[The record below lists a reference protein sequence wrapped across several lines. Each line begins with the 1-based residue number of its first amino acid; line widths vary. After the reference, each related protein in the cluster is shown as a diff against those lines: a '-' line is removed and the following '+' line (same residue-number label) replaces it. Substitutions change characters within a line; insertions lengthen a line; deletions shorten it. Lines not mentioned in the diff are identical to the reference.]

1 MQGDIKMTNKMPEN
15 HPNSIGERLAARFMV
30 EKYSG
35 GQRSFYDRETGQ
47 QGLQPMHLIG
57 VAMTFGVA
65 DLEEAKQIVKLQYF
79 RPLSPAI
86 VYRPNQPDIVSE
98 KGLNSRNSWRVPEV
112 MPEPTKSAQ
121 RFIDHLQDVLGADDG
136 KVDYLLDML
145 SYRYQN
151 PTAPKPH
158 IAFYFFGEQGGAGK
172 STFAET
178 LTKVFGS
185 TAVRTTNTVAGLT
198 GKGSVDLW
206 GRTFL
211 IVEEASLAKGTAL
224 YDEIK
229 SYTGSDYTDTDRK
242 YAAVGT
248 HHIPAQLFML
258 SNRPPMFLEPEDRRF
273 FVARW
278 QLSIIGAEER
288 AAYFAEYRQW
298 LNSGGLEAIAGLFN
312 TRKIAADPYR
322 NAPETTEKITAIECA
337 IDPTVAAI
345 RDWLK
350 EHESIRL
357 ITMQNLDEI
366 WVNHGTKMT
375 ARKHKMVEAG
385 LQFYGR
391 TKLGDKQYSVY
402 QYKEDVVIP
411 ACYGHGLS
419 VRLADGSCRY
429 WNYVF
434 YARLDSF

>member
-1 MQGDIKMTNKMPEN
+1 MTNEMPEN
-15 HPNSIGERLAARFMV
+15 HPNNVGNLLAARFMV

-35 GQRSFYDRETGQ
+35 SHRSFYDRETGQ
-47 QGLQPMHLIG
+47 QGLLPMHLIG
-57 VAMTFGVA
+57 VAMALGVE
-65 DLEEAKQIVKLQYF
+65 DLEEAKKIVRLQYF
-79 RPLSPAI
+79 LPLSPAI
-86 VYRPNQPDIVSE
+86 VYRPNKPDIVHE
-98 KGLNSRNSWRVPEV
+98 KGLNSMNLWRPSEV
-112 MPEPTKSAQ
+112 VPEPTKSAQ
-121 RFIDHLQDVLGADDG
+121 KFIDHLQDVLGADDG
-136 KVDYLLDML
+136 RVDYLLDML

-151 PTAPKPH
+151 QTAPKPH

-206 GRTFL
+206 SRTFL
-211 IVEEASLAKGTAL
+211 VVEEASLAKGTAL

-229 SYTGSDYTDTDRK
+229 SYTGSDYTHTDRK
-242 YAAVGT
+242 YAAVGM
-248 HHIPAQLFML
+248 HHTPAQLFML

-278 QLSIIGAEER
+278 QLGVVGAEER

-298 LNSGGLEAIAGLFN
+298 LNDGGLEAIAGLFS
-312 TRKIAADPYR
+312 TREIVADPYK
-322 NAPETTEKITAIECA
+322 NAPETTEKITAIESA

-345 RDWLK
+345 RDWLE
-350 EHESIRL
+350 EHESVRL
-357 ITMQNLDEI
+357 VTMKNFDDVWRE
-366 WVNHGTKMT
+366 HGTKSN
-375 ARKHKMVEAG
+375 ARKHKMAEAG

-402 QYKEDVVIP
+402 QYKDDVVI
-411 ACYGHGLS
+411 AAGYGHGLS
-419 VRLADGSCRY
+419 VQLADGSHKHWRD
-429 WNYVF
+429 VF
-434 YARLDSF
+434 FTGLGAF